1 MRVAIGLTHPPLF
14 KQLRELLS
22 RLEDVEVI
30 WVASRYQ
37 DILDRQR
44 VDRPDVLLLG
54 LDFEGVAVGE
64 LTRRLMA
71 EAPSGILLLGHRDPQ
86 SQTKVFDALG
96 QGASDVA
103 NLPSE
108 ALLGTDVGWE
118 DFLDRLE
125 TLRTLLGHQHPI
137 DSSHHTLGSDI
148 VDIGI
153 PLPPLVA
160 MGASTGGPKAL
171 ATILKD
177 LPQSFP
183 GAVVIV
189 QHLDHHFC
197 QGLAEWLNQLTALS
211 VSALIDEAVLQP
223 GHVYVAARPEHIVL
237 QEDRTLGFSLAE
249 PERVN
254 RPSVDVFFHSI
265 ARVPKPQAIGVL
277 LTGMGRDGAEG
288 LLAMRQAGLTT
299 IAQDAPSSVVYGMP
313 KAAREL
319 GAAQSIL
326 PLGAIGQELMHALE
340 CPLIPH

>member
-1 MRVAIGLTHPPLF
+1 MRVAIGLTPPRLLRP
-14 KQLRELLS
+14 LRELLS
-22 RLEDVEVI
+22 RLEDVDVI
-30 WVASRYQ
+30 WVASRCQ

-54 LDFEGVAVGE
+54 IDFEGMSVGE

-108 ALLGTDVGWE
+108 AVLGTDVGWE
-118 DFLDRLE
+118 DFLDRFE
-125 TLRTLLGHQHPI
+125 TLRTLLGLHHAI
-137 DSSHHTLGSDI
+137 DTSRQLMGSDI
-148 VDIGI
+148 VDIGM

-160 MGASTGGPKAL
+160 IGASTGGPKAL
-171 ATILKD
+171 ATSLKD
-177 LPQSFP
+177 LPESFP

-197 QGLAEWLNQLTALS
+197 QGLAEWLNQGTALS
-211 VSALIDEAVLQP
+211 VSALSEDALPQA
-223 GHVYVAARPEHIVL
+223 GHVYVAARPEHVVL
-237 QEDRTLGFSLAE
+237 QGDRTLGFSLAE
-249 PERVN
+249 PERLN
-254 RPSVDVFFHSI
+254 CPSVDVLFHSI
-265 ARVPKPQAIGVL
+265 ASVQKSHAIGVL

-299 IAQDAPSSVVYGMP
+299 IAQDAASSVVYGMP
-313 KAAREL
+313 KAARDL

-326 PLGAIGQELMHALE
+326 PLGMIGQELKHALDG
-340 CPLIPH
+340 LFTSH